1 MSASLEKKLE
11 KIQHLLDDL
20 AVELSRGTPVIV
32 EGKKDVESLRK
43 LELIGDMILAKTSGK
58 AFLDVLREVEKRG
71 RSEVVLLMDFD
82 KRGREWTKRLTGNLE
97 AMRIKPNLVFW
108 KELSSLL
115 GRDVKDIEGLS
126 SYVQTLK
133 AKIGKNILDREE

>member
-20 AVELSRGTPVIV
+20 AVELSGGTPVIV
-32 EGKKDVESLRK
+32 EGKKDMESLKK
-43 LELIGDMILAKTSGK
+43 LELIGDMISAKTSGK
-58 AFLDVLREVEKRG
+58 TFLDVLREVEKRG
-71 RSEVVLLMDFD
+71 KSEVILLMDFD
-82 KRGREWTKRLTGNLE
+82 KRGREWTKRLAANLE
-97 AMRIKPNLVFW
+97 TMRIKPNLVFW